1 MTMSRTTLDPT
12 LDGDAFVP
20 ATERRLEASLGLD
33 AMSTVELLRLLSTQD
48 RIAVDAVDAA
58 VPVIAELVE
67 IAAARILHGGAVHYF
82 GAGTSGRLAVL
93 DAAELLPTFNLEP
106 DIVVAHIAGGDR
118 ALVHAVEDAE
128 DSVTE
133 GRQAAAGL
141 GPNDVAIGLTASGN
155 TPYVGGALT
164 AAREAGAH
172 TVLVSCNSEASLAG
186 LADTI
191 IVLETGAEVVTGSTR
206 LKAGTAEKLMLNGFS
221 TALMVAIGRTWSNLM
236 VSIVAT
242 NEKLRRRTVRILMQA
257 THLDEATSRALL
269 DETGGD
275 LKAAIVASVAAVSVD
290 AARQALATARGSVRD
305 ALTLL
310 DTVHTNLTRTPAHPD
325 PRSITSITK
334 GETK

>member
-1 MTMSRTTLDPT
+1 MTTSHPTLDPT
-12 LDGDAFVP
+12 LEGDAFVP

-33 AMSTVELLRLLSTQD
+33 SMSTIELLRLLTTQD

-58 VPVIAELVE
+58 APIIAELVE
-67 IAAARILHGGAVHYF
+67 IAAASIRRGGTVHYF

-106 DIVVAHIAGGDR
+106 GVVVAHMAGGGR
-118 ALVHAVEDAE
+118 ALIQAVENAE
-128 DSVTE
+128 DSVAE

-141 GPNDVAIGLTASGN
+141 GPNDVVIGLTASGN
-155 TPYVGGALT
+155 TPFVGGALE

-172 TVLVSCNSEASLAG
+172 TALVSCNSEAILAR

-236 VSIVAT
+236 VSVVAT

-257 THLDEATSRALL
+257 THLAESESRALL
-269 DETGGD
+269 EETGGD
-275 LKAAIVASVAAVSVD
+275 LKAAIVTSVAAVPVN
-290 AARQALATARGSVRD
+290 AARLALHESHESVRD
-305 ALTLL
+305 ALALL
-310 DTVHTNLTRTPAHPD
+310 DSKR
-325 PRSITSITK
+325 IK
-334 GETK
+334 